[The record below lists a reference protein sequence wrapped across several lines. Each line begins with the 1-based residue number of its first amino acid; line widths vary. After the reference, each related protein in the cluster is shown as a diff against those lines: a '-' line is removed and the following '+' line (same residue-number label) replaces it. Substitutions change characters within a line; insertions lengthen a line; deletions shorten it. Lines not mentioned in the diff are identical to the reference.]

1 MNGLEGGRRRTVL
14 DPRLL
19 MAALLVVI
27 GVVAVVVDRPQGNAD
42 IAPLDPTAVANPP
55 TVTADALPTVQIDGV
70 VWSQAIIGNTV
81 YAGGRFAKARPAG
94 SPLGSNEVARP
105 NLLAY
110 DITTGNLITSFAP
123 TLNGEVRAV
132 VASADGS
139 TLFVGGVFTLVNGE
153 TRSRVAALDAK
164 TGALLPFAPP
174 ISSTVTSLAFSGN
187 RLYVGGDFAS
197 VGSVA
202 RGKIAAFDVTTGAL
216 LAWAPQVT
224 GGSVAALA
232 VSPTGD
238 KVVLGGNFTALNG
251 SSNPGFGLGSV
262 NAVTGASEPFLVN
275 GSVRNAGGSAAVNS
289 LTTNGDNVL
298 GTAYWFGGTGN
309 FEGVFSARW
318 SDGQVTWMQDCHG
331 DFYSAWSDSK
341 AVYTTGHAHSCGN
354 TGGFPEYSPRRWY
367 YALAFSDA
375 ATGRVAPD
383 TVGYPSFAGLPSS
396 SLLVWNPVFTPGK
409 IAGQAGWHVTGNSDY
424 VVVGGEFPQVNF
436 VGQQGLVR
444 FARAPLA
451 PGKQQP
457 LLWGTGWVPRAVS
470 TEPGTVRITWP
481 ANYDRD
487 NATLTYTLYRNWKK
501 IYTTQETAP
510 FWQLPT
516 LGFTDRG
523 LPPGSTQSYRVLA
536 TDSSGNEVPS
546 AFVEVQVSST
556 AAQPYP
562 LAVLEAKPL
571 AYWRLGGTQRRI
583 DLAGYDDLTLTG
595 FTAVPGGVVGDP
607 DGATA
612 FSSDTAGWGIGK
624 TRRDSIDSFSV
635 TAWIKTNTATGGHI
649 IGFGNSGTALS
660 STADRLLFM
669 RNDGKVAFAVR
680 RTSQLCNPTC
690 TTVNQVAVTSDQALN
705 DGQWHQVT
713 GTLGNGDMKLYVDGV
728 LVGTVP
734 NVVGGAQYAGF
745 WRVGGDQLSAFTSKP
760 TSNTFTGSI
769 DEAAVFPYA
778 VSPETIARLFVAG
791 STGNPPNQAPVA
803 SFTATPT
810 DLKVAVDAS
819 ASSDPEGGALTYAW
833 TFGPGAT
840 ASGPT
845 AEYTYPAAGTY
856 TVSLTV
862 TDPAGATGTTTRT
875 VTVKAPVDLPP
886 VASFTATPA
895 DLAVALDAS
904 ASSDPEGKALTYSWN
919 LGDGSPAATGKT
931 LSYTYAAAG
940 TYTVT
945 LTVSDPAGQTDS
957 FTRQVT
963 VSQPP
968 PGPVQ
973 LAGDAFERAVAA
985 GLGSADVGGIWRT
998 VPAAPFS
1005 VADGQFRGVLGA
1017 PGARIE
1023 AFLDAVSSTDTDVR
1037 LALGTDKVAAGG
1049 SQFLTLVG
1057 RQVGADKYMGLYRV
1071 LPGGQVQLIVSKEV
1085 AGVSTNLAWAD
1096 ARGLVAGAGEL
1107 VQVRLQVT
1115 GTAPTTLRMKAW
1127 RSTDPEPADWM
1138 VTATDAAA
1146 ALQAPGRVGV
1156 VSYLSNAGSN
1166 APVTV
1171 LIDDLQ
1177 VWQGK

>member
-1 MNGLEGGRRRTVL
+1 MAL
-14 DPRLL
+14 DPRVLL
-19 MAALLVVI
+19 VALLFVV

-42 IAPLDPTAVANPP
+42 IAPIDPTAVGNPA
-55 TVTADALPTVQIDGV
+55 TVTADALPTAQIDGV
-70 VWSQAIIGNTV
+70 AWTQAVVGNTV
-81 YAGGRFAKARPAG
+81 YVGGRFAKARPAG

-110 DITTGNLITSFAP
+110 DLTTGNLITSFAP
-123 TLNGEVRAV
+123 TLNGEVRAL
-132 VASADGS
+132 VASADGT
-139 TLFVGGVFTLVNGE
+139 TLYAGGVFKEVNGQQ
-153 TRSRVAALDAK
+153 RMRVAAFSTA

-202 RGKIAAFDVTTGAL
+202 RSKIAAFDVTSGAL

-224 GGSVAALA
+224 GGSVGALA
-232 VSPTGD
+232 VSPAGD
-238 KVVLGGNFTALNG
+238 KVALGGNFTALNG

-262 NAVTGASEPFLVN
+262 NAVTGASEQFLVN
-275 GSVRNAGGSAAVNS
+275 GSVRNAGERSAIIS
-289 LTTNGDNVL
+289 LTTNGENVL
-298 GTAYWFGGTGN
+298 GTSYWFGGTGN
-309 FEGVFSARW
+309 FEGTFSARW
-318 SDGQVTWMQDCHG
+318 SNGEVTWMQDCHG
-331 DFYSAWSDSK
+331 DTYSAWSDSK
-341 AVYTTGHAHSCGN
+341 AVYTVGHAHSCGN
-354 TGGFPEYSPRRWY
+354 IGGFPEYSPRRWY

-383 TVGYPSFAGLPSS
+383 TVGYPSFAGNPSP
-396 SLLVWNPVFTPGK
+396 SLLVWNPVFTAGR

-424 VVVGGEFPQVNF
+424 VVVAGEFTAVNY

-457 LLWGTGWVPRAVS
+457 LLWGAGWVPRAVS

-481 ANYDRD
+481 ANHDRD

-523 LPPGSTQSYRVLA
+523 LTPGSTQSYRVLA

-546 AFVEVQVSST
+546 AFVEVQVQAT
-556 AAQPYP
+556 GGQPYP

-571 AYWRLGGTQRRI
+571 AYWRLGATPGT
-583 DLAGYDDLTLTG
+583 DLAGYDDLTIVG
-595 FTAVPGGVVGDP
+595 GTAAAGAVVGDA

-612 FSSDTAGWGIGK
+612 FNGATTARAIAK
-624 TRRDSIDSFSV
+624 TRRNSLDSFSV
-635 TAWIKTNTATGGHI
+635 TAWVQTTTAGGGHI

-660 STADRLLFM
+660 TMADRLLFM

-680 RTSQLCNPTC
+680 RTSQLCNPSC
-690 TTVNQVAVTSDQALN
+690 TTVGQVAVTSDKALN

-745 WRVGGDQLSAFTSKP
+745 WRVGGDQLSAITSKP
-760 TSNTFTGSI
+760 TNNTFTGSI

-778 VSPETIARLFVAG
+778 VSPETVARLFVAG
-791 STGNPPNQAPVA
+791 STGTTPNQAPVA
-803 SFTATPT
+803 SFTAIPT
-810 DLKVAVDAS
+810 DLTVAVDAS
-819 ASSDPEGGALTYAW
+819 ASADPEGGALTYAW
-833 TFGPGAT
+833 TFGPGET
-840 ASGPT
+840 ASGRT
-845 AEYTYPAAGTY
+845 ASYTYPAAGTY

-862 TDPAGATGTTTRT
+862 TDPAGSTSTTTRT
-875 VTVKAPVDLPP
+875 VTVVAPVDLPP

-895 DLAVALDAS
+895 GLVVALDAS
-904 ASSDPEGKALTYSWN
+904 ASTDPEGKALTYSWN
-919 LGDGSPAATGKT
+919 LDDGSPAATGKT
-931 LSYTYAAAG
+931 LAHTYAAAG

-945 LTVSDPAGQTDS
+945 LTVADPAGQTNS
-957 FTRQVT
+957 FSRSVT
-963 VSQPP
+963 VSVPP

-973 LAGDAFERAVAA
+973 LAGDAFERAVAG

-998 VPAAPFS
+998 VPASPFS
-1005 VADGQFRGVLGA
+1005 VANGQFRSVLGV
-1017 PGARIE
+1017 PGARVE

-1057 RQVGADKYMGLYRV
+1057 RQVGNDEYMGLYRV

-1138 VTATDAAA
+1138 VTSTDAAA

-1156 VSYLSNAGSN
+1156 VSYLSSAGSN

-1177 VWQGK
+1177 VWQGR